1 MKKGSILAGL
11 ILWAVLLAAGCGSK
25 PVNGEESG
33 ESPGYAHMEGLDSVL
48 AASMPL
54 GDESSGTEEGQE
66 TENSMESLVR
76 EAEGDEATEELEIL
90 EDTDIYSKP
99 GEEGAV
105 VGSVKQGTTVQ
116 SIEVLEGGAWCK
128 IVYKGRV
135 AYVLAEVLERPGES
149 SAAVPTGKPTAGKT
163 ATTKKP
169 SSGMHPSN
177 PERNPGR
184 EPTREPH
191 PEETRT
197 PNQETPPAGQTQEPT
212 TEPTQGPTAEPTQSP
227 PPGPTQRPTT
237 EPTPKPTTE
246 PTQKPTAKPTQRP
259 PPGPTQ
265 RPTTEPTQRPT
276 TEPTQSPPP
285 GPTQKPTT
293 EPTQRP
299 TTEPT
304 QSPPPGPTQKPTT
317 EPTQSP
323 PPGPTQE
330 PTTEPTQN
338 PTQEPTTEPTQNPTQ
353 EPTEEPTQEPTA
365 EPTESPTR
373 EPEEPSR
380 ESEEETPDFGTEAAW
395 KLEQEPVP
403 ASVQVR
409 YPHPG

>member
-11 ILWAVLLAAGCGSK
+11 ILWAVVLAAGCGSK

-135 AYVLAEVLERPGES
+135 AYVLAKVLERPGES

-169 SSGMHPSN
+169 SSGQMHPSN

-212 TEPTQGPTAEPTQSP
+212 TEPTQSPPPGPTQKPTTEPTQRPTTEPTQKPTAKPTQSP

-237 EPTPKPTTE
+237 EPTQKPTTE
-246 PTQKPTAKPTQRP
+246 PTQKPTAK
-259 PPGPTQ
+259 
-265 RPTTEPTQRPT
+265 
-276 TEPTQSPPP
+276 PTQSPPP

-304 QSPPPGPTQKPTT
+304 QKPTT

-323 PPGPTQE
+323 PPGPTQR

-380 ESEEETPDFGTEAAW
+380 ESEEETPDFGTEAAC

>member
-11 ILWAVLLAAGCGSK
+11 ILWAVVLAAGCGSK

-105 VGSVKQGTTVQ
+105 VGSVKQGTTVE

-135 AYVLAEVLERPGES
+135 AYVLAKVLERPGES

-246 PTQKPTAKPTQRP
+246 PTQKPTAKPTQ
-259 PPGPTQ
+259 
-265 RPTTEPTQRPT
+265 
-276 TEPTQSPPP
+276 SPPP

-304 QSPPPGPTQKPTT
+304 QKPTT

-323 PPGPTQE
+323 PPGPTQR

-353 EPTEEPTQEPTA
+353 EPTIEPTTEPTQEPTTEPTQEPTIEPTAEPTQEPTA

-373 EPEEPSR
+373 EPEE
-380 ESEEETPDFGTEAAW
+380 ETPDPGMEAAC
-395 KLEQEPVP
+395 KFEQEPVP

>member
-11 ILWAVLLAAGCGSK
+11 ILWAVVLAAGCGSK

-169 SSGMHPSN
+169 SSGQMHPSN

-212 TEPTQGPTAEPTQSP
+212 TEPTQ
-227 PPGPTQRPTT
+227 
-237 EPTPKPTTE
+237 
-246 PTQKPTAKPTQRP
+246 
-259 PPGPTQ
+259 
-265 RPTTEPTQRPT
+265 
-276 TEPTQSPPP
+276 SPPP

-304 QSPPPGPTQKPTT
+304 QKPTAKPTQSPPPGPTQRPTTEPTQKPTTEPTQKPTTEPTQKPTTEPTTEPTQKPTT

-323 PPGPTQE
+323 TQEPTQEPTIE
-330 PTTEPTQN
+330 PTTEPTQQ
-338 PTQEPTTEPTQNPTQ
+338 PTIEPTTEPTREPTTEPTQ
-353 EPTEEPTQEPTA
+353 EPTIDRLLLIYPGN
-365 EPTESPTR
+365 SPLTL
-373 EPEEPSR
+373 P
-380 ESEEETPDFGTEAAW
+380 
-395 KLEQEPVP
+395 KLILL
-403 ASVQVR
+403 
-409 YPHPG
+409 

>member
-1 MKKGSILAGL
+1 MKKGSILTGL

-169 SSGMHPSN
+169 SSGQMHPSN

-212 TEPTQGPTAEPTQSP
+212 TEPTQGPTTEPTQSP

-237 EPTPKPTTE
+237 EPTQKPTTE
-246 PTQKPTAKPTQRP
+246 PTQKPTAKPTQSP

-265 RPTTEPTQRPT
+265 R
-276 TEPTQSPPP
+276 
-285 GPTQKPTT
+285 
-293 EPTQRP
+293 
-299 TTEPT
+299 
-304 QSPPPGPTQKPTT
+304 
-317 EPTQSP
+317 
-323 PPGPTQE
+323 

-353 EPTEEPTQEPTA
+353 EPTIEPTTEPTQEPTTEPTQEPTIEPTAEPTQEPTA

-373 EPEEPSR
+373 EPEE
-380 ESEEETPDFGTEAAW
+380 ETPDPGMEAAC
-395 KLEQEPVP
+395 KFEQEPVP
-403 ASVQVR
+403 ASVQIR

>member
-11 ILWAVLLAAGCGSK
+11 ILWAVVLAAGCGSK

-169 SSGMHPSN
+169 SSGQMHPSN

-212 TEPTQGPTAEPTQSP
+212 TEPTQ
-227 PPGPTQRPTT
+227 
-237 EPTPKPTTE
+237 
-246 PTQKPTAKPTQRP
+246 
-259 PPGPTQ
+259 
-265 RPTTEPTQRPT
+265 
-276 TEPTQSPPP
+276 SPPP

-304 QSPPPGPTQKPTT
+304 QKPTAK
-317 EPTQSP
+317 PTQSP
-323 PPGPTQE
+323 PPGPTQR
-330 PTTEPTQN
+330 PTTEPTQS
-338 PTQEPTTEPTQNPTQ
+338 PTQEPTQ
-353 EPTEEPTQEPTA
+353 EPTIEPTAQPTQEPTA

-373 EPEEPSR
+373 EPEE
-380 ESEEETPDFGTEAAW
+380 ETPDPGMEAAC
-395 KLEQEPVP
+395 KFEQEPVP

>member
-11 ILWAVLLAAGCGSK
+11 ILWAVVLAAGCGSK

-135 AYVLAEVLERPGES
+135 AYVLAKVLERPGES

-169 SSGMHPSN
+169 SSGQMHPSN

-212 TEPTQGPTAEPTQSP
+212 TEPTQ
-227 PPGPTQRPTT
+227 
-237 EPTPKPTTE
+237 
-246 PTQKPTAKPTQRP
+246 
-259 PPGPTQ
+259 
-265 RPTTEPTQRPT
+265 
-276 TEPTQSPPP
+276 SPPP

-304 QSPPPGPTQKPTT
+304 QKPTAKPTQSPPPGPTQRPTTEPTQKPTTEPTQKPTTEPTQKPTTEPTTEPTQKPTT

-323 PPGPTQE
+323 TQEPTQEPTIE
-330 PTTEPTQN
+330 PTTEPTQQ
-338 PTQEPTTEPTQNPTQ
+338 PTIEPTTEPTREPTTEPTQ
-353 EPTEEPTQEPTA
+353 EPTIEPTAQPTQEPTA

-373 EPEEPSR
+373 EPEE
-380 ESEEETPDFGTEAAW
+380 ETPDPGMEAAC
-395 KLEQEPVP
+395 KFEQEPVP
-403 ASVQVR
+403 ASVQIR

>member
-1 MKKGSILAGL
+1 MKKGSILTGL

-163 ATTKKP
+163 ATPKKP

-184 EPTREPH
+184 EPTREPQ

-237 EPTPKPTTE
+237 EPT
-246 PTQKPTAKPTQRP
+246 
-259 PPGPTQ
+259 
-265 RPTTEPTQRPT
+265 
-276 TEPTQSPPP
+276 
-285 GPTQKPTT
+285 
-293 EPTQRP
+293 
-299 TTEPT
+299 
-304 QSPPPGPTQKPTT
+304 
-317 EPTQSP
+317 
-323 PPGPTQE
+323 
-330 PTTEPTQN
+330 QN

-353 EPTEEPTQEPTA
+353 EPTAEPTQSPTQEPTAEPTQEPTA

-380 ESEEETPDFGTEAAW
+380 ESEEETPDFGTEAAC

>member
-105 VGSVKQGTTVQ
+105 VGSVKQGTTVE

-135 AYVLAEVLERPGES
+135 AYVLAEALERPGES
-149 SAAVPTGKPTAGKT
+149 SAAVPTVKPTAGKT
-163 ATTKKP
+163 GTTKKP
-169 SSGMHPSN
+169 SSGQMHPSN

-184 EPTREPH
+184 EPTREPQ

-237 EPTPKPTTE
+237 EPTQKPTTE
-246 PTQKPTAKPTQRP
+246 PTQKPTAK
-259 PPGPTQ
+259 
-265 RPTTEPTQRPT
+265 
-276 TEPTQSPPP
+276 PTQSPPP

-293 EPTQRP
+293 EPTQRPTTEPTQKP

-323 PPGPTQE
+323 PPGPTQR

-353 EPTEEPTQEPTA
+353 EPTAEPTQSPTQEPTAEPTQEPTA

-380 ESEEETPDFGTEAAW
+380 ESEEETPDPGTEAAC
-395 KLEQEPVP
+395 KFEQEPVP
-403 ASVQVR
+403 ESVQVR
-409 YPHPG
+409 YPHLD

>member
-11 ILWAVLLAAGCGSK
+11 FLWVVLLAAGCGSK

-135 AYVLAEVLERPGES
+135 AYVLAKVLERPGES

-169 SSGMHPSN
+169 SSGQMHPSN

-212 TEPTQGPTAEPTQSP
+212 TEPTQGPTTEPTQSP
-227 PPGPTQRPTT
+227 PQKPTT
-237 EPTPKPTTE
+237 EPTQKPTTE
-246 PTQKPTAKPTQRP
+246 PTQKPTAK
-259 PPGPTQ
+259 
-265 RPTTEPTQRPT
+265 
-276 TEPTQSPPP
+276 PTQSPPP

-293 EPTQRP
+293 EPTQRPTTEPTQKP

-323 PPGPTQE
+323 PPGPTQR

-353 EPTEEPTQEPTA
+353 EPTAEPTQSPTQEPTAEPTQEPTA

-380 ESEEETPDFGTEAAW
+380 ESEEETPDFGTEAAC